1 MGIAIWSPRLD
12 PQGNSYRGIKF
23 LERLTERFS
32 LSIFDQLMSTTTTKV
47 DPTVRALRRTSTDNL
62 GSAPSPP
69 DAATVPSTTAAD
81 RKAMHD
87 SDDAMVSAE
96 QSMKAAS
103 LDNVAH
109 HHGGDRAPGPSEG

>member
-32 LSIFDQLMSTTTTKV
+32 LSIFDQLMSTTSTKV

-69 DAATVPSTTAAD
+69 DAATVPSTTADRRGTDHAD
-81 RKAMHD
+81 A
-87 SDDAMVSAE
+87 DAAAAVPAAE
-96 QSMKAAS
+96 PSMKAAS

-109 HHGGDRAPGPSEG
+109 G